1 MEAALALLCLIS
13 LIFIVGI
20 SSITI
25 SIFNCQHHSPSAK
38 IEDIP
43 EVPEEK
49 KEPLN
54 FDDFEFEVLRE

>member
-20 SSITI
+20 SSIII

-38 IEDIP
+38 TEDIP